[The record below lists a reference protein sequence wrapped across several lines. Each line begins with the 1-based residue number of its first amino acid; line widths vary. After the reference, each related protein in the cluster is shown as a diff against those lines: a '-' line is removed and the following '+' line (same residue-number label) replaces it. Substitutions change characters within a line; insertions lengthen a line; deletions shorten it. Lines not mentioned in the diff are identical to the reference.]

1 MEVFLLVLSFAV
13 ILAGALLFTNS
24 IEWIGHKLNLGEGAV
39 GSLLAAV
46 GTALPETLIA
56 IVALVGATQSEEV
69 AIGAIVGAPFLL
81 ATLAMGLVGLTAY
94 GYRRRRPQG
103 IRLRAHVPTL
113 DRDLAFFMVFF
124 GLALA
129 LGFGAPE
136 SIRAPAGIVGV
147 VSYFAY
153 VFFTVRDAGPLQPE
167 ETLNPLIM
175 MRGDSR
181 AAEPPLWLAV
191 IQCLVGLAA
200 MVGGA
205 HLFVEELLHVA
216 DDLGAEPIVL
226 SLILAP
232 LATELPEKVNSF
244 FWVREGKDALA
255 LGNIT
260 GAMVFQSTIPVGIG
274 LIFTDWELSGDAAVS
289 VALGLAGGLLA
300 YWALRLRDR
309 FELAPVLGW
318 LALYAAFIV
327 VVRSGRDCR
336 PLLVLAA
343 GVLAVLALVGL
354 LVALLEGRFGNRAA
368 RARVVVGL
376 EALEELVPP
385 LVVDRD
391 LVRYPHPVGP
401 LVGLHVEDLLVDRG
415 RVVDHH
421 QDLGLGVEV
430 GPRLHDQL
438 LELDHAILGVTVGAG
453 VHVRDLI
460 ARGSPARSAG
470 ARSPSP
476 RPAPL
481 FPGACAVRCGRR
493 PAVGPRRGGPRR
505 GQRRPTRPPA

>member
-1 MEVFLLVLSFAV
+1 MEIFLLVLSFAV

-24 IEWIGHKLNLGEGAV
+24 IEWIGHKLSLGEGAV

-94 GYRRRRPQG
+94 GYRRRRAQG

-147 VSYFAY
+147 ASYFAY
-153 VFFTVRDAGPLQPE
+153 VFFTVRGAGPLQPD
-167 ETLNPLIM
+167 ETLNPLII
-175 MRGDSR
+175 MRGDGR
-181 AAEPPLWLAV
+181 AAEPPLWLAI
-191 IQCLVGLAA
+191 IQCLVGLGA
-200 MVGGA
+200 MIGGA
-205 HLFVEELLHVA
+205 HLFVEELLQVA
-216 DDLGAEPIVL
+216 EELGVEPIVL

-274 LIFTDWELSGDAAVS
+274 LIFTDWELGGNAAVS

-309 FELAPVLGW
+309 FELPPVLGW

-327 VVRSGRDCR
+327 VV
-336 PLLVLAA
+336 
-343 GVLAVLALVGL
+343 AV
-354 LVALLEGRFGNRAA
+354 
-368 RARVVVGL
+368 
-376 EALEELVPP
+376 
-385 LVVDRD
+385 
-391 LVRYPHPVGP
+391 
-401 LVGLHVEDLLVDRG
+401 
-415 RVVDHH
+415 
-421 QDLGLGVEV
+421 
-430 GPRLHDQL
+430 
-438 LELDHAILGVTVGAG
+438 
-453 VHVRDLI
+453 
-460 ARGSPARSAG
+460 
-470 ARSPSP
+470 
-476 RPAPL
+476 
-481 FPGACAVRCGRR
+481 
-493 PAVGPRRGGPRR
+493 
-505 GQRRPTRPPA
+505 

>member
-1 MEVFLLVLSFAV
+1 MEFILLVLSFAV
-13 ILAGALLFTNS
+13 ILAGALLFTNA
-24 IEWIGHKLNLGEGAV
+24 IEWVGHKLGIGEGAV

-81 ATLAMGLVGLTAY
+81 ATLAMGLVGMTAY
-94 GYRRRRPQG
+94 GYRARRPQG

-113 DRDLAFFMVFF
+113 DRDLAFFLAFF

-136 SIRAPAGIVGV
+136 EIRLPAGIIFFLSYVIYVNRTLVGG
-147 VSYFAY
+147 
-153 VFFTVRDAGPLQPE
+153 GPLQAQ

-175 MRGDSR
+175 GRRSKRGE
-181 AAEPPLWLAV
+181 EPSLFLSV
-191 IQCLVGLAA
+191 VQVLVGLGA

-216 DDLGAEPIVL
+216 EELGLEPIVL

-274 LIFTDWELSGDAAVS
+274 LIFTDWELSGNAAVS
-289 VALGLAGGLLA
+289 VALGLAGGVVA

-309 FELAPVLGW
+309 FELPPVLVW
-318 LALYAAFIV
+318 LGLYITFIV
-327 VVRSGRDCR
+327 VV
-336 PLLVLAA
+336 
-343 GVLAVLALVGL
+343 AV
-354 LVALLEGRFGNRAA
+354 
-368 RARVVVGL
+368 
-376 EALEELVPP
+376 
-385 LVVDRD
+385 
-391 LVRYPHPVGP
+391 
-401 LVGLHVEDLLVDRG
+401 
-415 RVVDHH
+415 
-421 QDLGLGVEV
+421 
-430 GPRLHDQL
+430 
-438 LELDHAILGVTVGAG
+438 
-453 VHVRDLI
+453 
-460 ARGSPARSAG
+460 
-470 ARSPSP
+470 
-476 RPAPL
+476 
-481 FPGACAVRCGRR
+481 
-493 PAVGPRRGGPRR
+493 
-505 GQRRPTRPPA
+505 